1 MTSFGQIA
9 PPGGQFKKLYPIFLR
24 PIGVPLIL
32 KLNQESNM
40 QMDAMDHET
49 KVEKTV
55 TTCTFAQ
62 LCLQMR

>member
-1 MTSFGQIA
+1 M
-9 PPGGQFKKLYPIFLR
+9 PPGGQIIHETKSFILHPIEVL
-24 PIGVPLIL
+24 LIL